1 MTDKQKLFVIF
12 FKTLF
17 FYSLLVWLYIIA
29 MQIAH
34 PDSVSWTFTEWL
46 RIRMDIVGETAFVGS
61 LIGFLVWQYLKS
73 KK

>member
-17 FYSLLVWLYIIA
+17 FYGLLIWLYIIA

-34 PDSVSWTFTEWL
+34 PDSVSWTFTEWF
-46 RIRMDIVGETAFVGS
+46 RVRMDIVGETAFVGS